1 MQAFQNPSRL
11 IIMHQG
17 ALGDFLL
24 ALPVFEGLHHLHPD
38 LRLNFW
44 THLNHVALVATRPYF
59 GEAHSADG
67 PELTPY
73 FHDELW
79 QKAAGPAFFQ
89 DAHAI
94 LVFGQARART
104 LAERLSQR
112 LSSRVAWIQS
122 FPDATCHEP
131 VCRFLVRQVQQ
142 AGWPIVE
149 TVPRLDPS
157 SAEKDFVKKWF
168 RERGWVEPP
177 VVLHPGSGG
186 VRKMWP
192 LQRWW
197 ELLRWLRYR
206 QQAPVVMLMGP
217 ADGCLKTLAGEAGKL
232 GVTLAQDLS
241 LPRLAALLAAC
252 RLYLGNDS
260 GVTHLAAAVGA
271 PCIALFGKTSAAVWA
286 PTGQNVRVIES
297 QWREEE
303 ILHLDPKAPVQ
314 HWEPAL
320 EAAIAAVLG

>member
-1 MQAFQNPSRL
+1 
-11 IIMHQG
+11 
-17 ALGDFLL
+17 
-24 ALPVFEGLHHLHPD
+24 LPVFEGLHHLHPD

-79 QKAAGPAFFQ
+79 QEAAAPAFFQ
-89 DAHAI
+89 NAHAI

-104 LAERLSQR
+104 LADRLRQR

-122 FPDATCHEP
+122 FPDATGHEP
-131 VCRFLVRQVQQ
+131 VSRFLVRQVQQ

-271 PCIALFGKTSAAVWA
+271 PCIALFGKTSTAVWA

-320 EAAIAAVLG
+320 KAAIAAVLG